1 MCEIKKSSCFWPSN
15 WNMELPLTEMG
26 NTKDA
31 SSAKHVNF
39 EISLGHV
46 QAWHLGERSELQI

>member
-46 QAWHLGERSELQI
+46 QVWHLGERSEL